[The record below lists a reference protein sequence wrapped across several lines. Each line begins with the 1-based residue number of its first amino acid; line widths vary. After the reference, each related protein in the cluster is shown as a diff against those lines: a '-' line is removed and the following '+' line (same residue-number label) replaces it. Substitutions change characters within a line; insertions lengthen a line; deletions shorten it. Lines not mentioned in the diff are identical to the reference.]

1 MKDVQNCQLINKGQG
16 MLHMPLLLTEVLT
29 RSIYHRRCGAQ
40 HFSTSFFFPNFGVV
54 CSDILSIVGNELN
67 FHIGTTGGQLSNSNA
82 STGGLR
88 FGHDIFPDLK

>member
-1 MKDVQNCQLINKGQG
+1 MYKIASSSTRAAGNAAYAS
-16 MLHMPLLLTEVLT
+16 LLLTEFIIVAVALN
-29 RSIYHRRCGAQ
+29 IFLL
-40 HFSTSFFFPNFGVV
+40 HFLFSNSGVV